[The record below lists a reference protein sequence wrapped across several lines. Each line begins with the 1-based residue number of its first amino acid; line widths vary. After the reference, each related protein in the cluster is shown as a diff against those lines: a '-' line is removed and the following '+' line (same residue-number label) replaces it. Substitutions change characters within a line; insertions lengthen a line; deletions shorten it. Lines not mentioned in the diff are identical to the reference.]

1 MDFAFTTEQE
11 TARKKAREFLD
22 KEIAPIANKRDQEGP
37 LSREEVIEFARKLE
51 PVELGFTTFKN
62 IKRQFK
68 DPLTY
73 FLLREEFARVWCS
86 LVASISWSLPAMAII
101 VAPAELREKLLPRL
115 NDGNLIGSI
124 AITEPGAGSDTR
136 TLQTKATL
144 SGGTYTINGTK
155 TWITNATIADV
166 IVVLARDKGDN
177 RQLIL
182 VDKESSPF
190 QTRELQK
197 LGLRACPMGEI
208 YFDDCKVPKDCNV
221 MNRMMALIA
230 SGELADLTG
239 EYDVVMSDLPA
250 ELLKLPIL
258 QLLFIILHMSIAAMG
273 TGLSSAALDASV
285 AYAKQRTQFKKP
297 IASFQMVQNRIY
309 DMLSLTEASRL
320 LTYRA
325 ADALKRGEEG
335 IRWRDALAMA
345 FATEAANKVTYD
357 AIQIHGGIGLSGEYP
372 LERYYRDARMLAI
385 AGGATDIQK
394 LVLGREILGVSALT

>member
-1 MDFAFTTEQE
+1 
-11 TARKKAREFLD
+11 
-22 KEIAPIANKRDQEGP
+22 
-37 LSREEVIEFARKLE
+37 
-51 PVELGFTTFKN
+51 
-62 IKRQFK
+62 
-68 DPLTY
+68 
-73 FLLREEFARVWCS
+73 
-86 LVASISWSLPAMAII
+86 MAII
-101 VAPAELREKLLPRL
+101 IAPTELREKLLPRL

-144 SGGTYTINGTK
+144 SGGNYTINGTK
-155 TWITNATIADV
+155 TWITNASIADV
-166 IVVLARDKGDN
+166 LIVLARDKTEN

-208 YFDDCKVPKDCNV
+208 YFDDCKVPKECNV
-221 MNRMMALIA
+221 MNRMMELIS

-239 EYDVVMSDLPA
+239 EYDVVMTDLPA

-258 QLLFIILHMSIAAMG
+258 QLLFTILHMSIAAMG
-273 TGLSSAALDASV
+273 AGLCGAALDASV

-325 ADALKRGEEG
+325 ADALRRGEEG
-335 IRWRDALAMA
+335 IRWRAALAMV
-345 FATEAANKVTYD
+345 FATEAATKVTYD
-357 AIQIHGGIGLSGEYP
+357 AIQVHGGIGLSGEYP
-372 LERYYRDARMLAI
+372 LERYFRDARMLTI